1 MFTTKETEVLDN
13 EAVQDHAYG
22 LIPIRVI
29 PSTSPAGEPIS
40 TISTTNTQVLLIKGR
55 PGSKSQRLPYWEF
68 PKGHA
73 ESYDLSNLHTA
84 IREVKEET
92 GLIIPE
98 NKILFKDAEGLIER
112 YRRSSNGCVK
122 EVQYWVGH
130 AEWFGDAEINIQE
143 EEVLDARWLDW
154 HEALIL
160 IVNGRTGPLRTAMAL
175 LDRSP

>member
-1 MFTTKETEVLDN
+1 MDTIKETEVLDN
-13 EAVQDHAYG
+13 EAVQDRAYG

-29 PSTSPAGEPIS
+29 PSTSPVREPVS
-40 TISTTNTQVLLIKGR
+40 TISTANTQVLLIKGR
-55 PGSKSQRLPYWEF
+55 PGPHSRKLPYWGF

-92 GLIIPE
+92 GLVIPE
-98 NKILFKDAEGLIER
+98 TRILFKDAKGLIER
-112 YRRSSNGCVK
+112 HRRTSNGCVK
-122 EVQYWVGH
+122 EVQYWVGQ

-154 HEALIL
+154 QEALTL
-160 IVNGRTGPLRTAMAL
+160 IANGRAGPLRTAMAL
-175 LDRSP
+175 LDRSS